1 MKNGYVKVCSCTPDI
16 KVADVEFNKSSILA
30 QVKECEKLGGEIR
43 LNVSNNEKT
52 EFLIKLPTAQ
62 NKTEIYSRIE
72 EDSQATRIEL
82 AFKDFIRVLDDFIS
96 DEDQLTDEQFEQLL
110 EAANAIHSIAVFR
123 HGDDPCH
130 GCDGDCIKC
139 GKIRQ
144 SYGQEELSET
154 E

>member
-1 MKNGYVKVCSCTPDI
+1 MPFY
-16 KVADVEFNKSSILA
+16 A
-30 QVKECEKLGGEIR
+30 QANLE
-43 LNVSNNEKT
+43 
-52 EFLIKLPTAQ
+52 
-62 NKTEIYSRIE
+62 NKTVIHSRME

-96 DEDQLTDEQFEQLL
+96 DEDQLTNEQFEQLL
-110 EAANAIHSIAVFR
+110 DAANAIQSIAVFR
-123 HGDDPCH
+123 HGDDPCG

-144 SYGQEELSET
+144 SYGQEESNET

>member
-1 MKNGYVKVCSCTPDI
+1 MPFY
-16 KVADVEFNKSSILA
+16 A
-30 QVKECEKLGGEIR
+30 QANLE
-43 LNVSNNEKT
+43 
-52 EFLIKLPTAQ
+52 
-62 NKTEIYSRIE
+62 NKTVIHSRME

-96 DEDQLTDEQFEQLL
+96 DEDQLTDEQFGQLL
-110 EAANAIHSIAVFR
+110 DAANAIQSIAVFR

-130 GCDGDCIKC
+130 GCSGDCIKC

-144 SYGQEELSET
+144 SYGQEESSET